1 MNDEDLV
8 KAAQNGDDNAFYGLI
23 SGYKDNLYNIAY
35 CYLKNQQDTLEA
47 IQEVTY
53 RSYLKIN
60 KLKEPKYFNTW
71 LTRILINYCIDEQKR
86 KQKIVSLEEEPSNYN
101 DNHIDNLTIEDAI
114 EKLEPK
120 YKQVIVLKYIQDMT
134 IIDISKVMECPEGTI
149 KTWISRGLK
158 QLKDLLNV
166 GGNFNV

>member
-23 SGYKDNLYNIAY
+23 SAYKDNLYNVAY

-53 RSYLKIN
+53 RAYLKIN

-114 EKLEPK
+114 EKLERATNGK
-120 YKQVIVLKYIQDMT
+120 NYAMKIVIQTSD
-134 IIDISKVMECPEGTI
+134 SG
-149 KTWISRGLK
+149 ISRLFEFQTDVIILK
-158 QLKDLLNV
+158 SLELQTKDMMKKTSNV
-166 GGNFNV
+166 